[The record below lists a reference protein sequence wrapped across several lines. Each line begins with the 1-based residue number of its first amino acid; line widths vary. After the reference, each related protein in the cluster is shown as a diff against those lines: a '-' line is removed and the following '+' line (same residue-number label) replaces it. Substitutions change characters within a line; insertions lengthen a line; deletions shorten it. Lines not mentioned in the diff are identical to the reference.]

1 MSKKYSGIEASI
13 QYHSKQMNLLESKN
27 NTSSENYLYHQEKI
41 AELTQLLPAEKARE
55 KVNPNVIIEV
65 AGKVLISGVV
75 LAIEKNGVLTTKLPI
90 TDFIRSRK

>member
-13 QYHSKQMNLLESKN
+13 QYHSKQMNFLESQS

-90 TDFIRSRK
+90 TDFIRGRK